1 MWRTGNI
8 LRDLPRGHLRLID
21 KQDGDA
27 IAHRVDAS
35 APGALQ
41 RAFIR
46 SQRKWLAALRNRT
59 HKNVEQFL
67 EDHKNIVLAETVKS
81 FARAPLLWRGAFY
94 ILKLILMV
102 VSVASGPDGHISGV

>member
-41 RAFIR
+41 GAFIR
-46 SQRKWLAALRNRT
+46 SQRKRLAALRHWA
-59 HKNVEQFL
+59 HKNIEQFL
-67 EDHKNIVLAETVKS
+67 EDHGNIVPG
-81 FARAPLLWRGAFY
+81 R
-94 ILKLILMV
+94 
-102 VSVASGPDGHISGV
+102 